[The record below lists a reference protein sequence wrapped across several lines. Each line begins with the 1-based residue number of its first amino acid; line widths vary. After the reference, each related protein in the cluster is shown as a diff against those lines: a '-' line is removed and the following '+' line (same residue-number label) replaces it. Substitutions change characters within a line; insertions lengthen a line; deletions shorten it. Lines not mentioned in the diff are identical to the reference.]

1 MALNTCPINYIRYC
15 TIAKAQVLAAS
26 IMLRAKYFE
35 GKCLLDECSWQG
47 SNDDDDFERKL
58 LMHCEAHAHEDESE
72 VDTTFDDDADDD
84 NDDDSNNSFTMF
96 EIGEGEQNDTTS
108 DGNNV
113 SNDTTSDVTNIVST
127 IHEEETG
134 IEVIMQRLCETCAMD
149 VTDVLDFDSQCPFCM
164 AAKNFE
170 VNFEDDSSSL
180 CLDGSHYIA
189 DGDNDNR
196 KELNSVLLTASA
208 PGGKSR
214 AKGNHKDQLLK
225 GMIATFLQE
234 NGRAQQTTM
243 LPETSLTPESRDDTS
258 PFTQP
263 RANVEVSSS
272 LREWNVRIEPL
283 EKLYS
288 DLHRLH
294 HELDK
299 FDASLA
305 AKSSTIGTTQAHT
318 TAHDFTHAMI
328 DVDTIDVRYQLFQI
342 ENYYSKQQRR
352 R

>member
-1 MALNTCPINYIRYC
+1 
-15 TIAKAQVLAAS
+15 
-26 IMLRAKYFE
+26 MLRSKYFE

-58 LMHCEAHAHEDESE
+58 LMHCEAHAHEDESV
-72 VDTTFDDDADDD
+72 VDTTFDDDADND
-84 NDDDSNNSFTMF
+84 NDDDDNSFTMF
-96 EIGEGEQNDTTS
+96 EIGAGEQNDTTS

-113 SNDTTSDVTNIVST
+113 SNYTTSDATNIVST
-127 IHEEETG
+127 IHEEENE

-149 VTDVLDFDSQCPFCM
+149 VTDVMHFDSQCPFCM

-180 CLDGSHYIA
+180 CLDGSHYIPC
-189 DGDNDNR
+189 DNDNR

-234 NGRAQQTTM
+234 NGRQQTTI
-243 LPETSLTPESRDDTS
+243 LPGTSLTPESRDDTS
-258 PFTQP
+258 PFIQP
-263 RANVEVSSS
+263 RANVEASSS
-272 LREWNVRIEPL
+272 LRELNVRKEPL

-299 FDASLA
+299 FDANLA

-318 TAHDFTHAMI
+318 TAHDVTHAMI
-328 DVDTIDVRYQLFQI
+328 DVDTLGVRYQLYQI
-342 ENYYSKQQRR
+342 ENHYSKQQRR

>member
-1 MALNTCPINYIRYC
+1 
-15 TIAKAQVLAAS
+15 
-26 IMLRAKYFE
+26 MLRSKYFE

-58 LMHCEAHAHEDESE
+58 LMHCEAHAHEDESV

-84 NDDDSNNSFTMF
+84 NDDDDNSFTIF
-96 EIGEGEQNDTTS
+96 EIGAGEQNDTTS
-108 DGNNV
+108 DGNSV
-113 SNDTTSDVTNIVST
+113 SNDTTSDATNIVST
-127 IHEEETG
+127 IHEEENE

-149 VTDVLDFDSQCPFCM
+149 VTDVLVFDSQCPFCM

-180 CLDGSHYIA
+180 CLDGSHYIV

-196 KELNSVLLTASA
+196 KELNSVLLTTSS

-234 NGRAQQTTM
+234 DGRQQTTM

-258 PFTQP
+258 PFIQP
-263 RANVEVSSS
+263 IADAEVSSS
-272 LREWNVRIEPL
+272 LRELNVRKEPL

-299 FDASLA
+299 FDANLA
-305 AKSSTIGTTQAHT
+305 AKSSTIEIGTTQAHT
-318 TAHDFTHAMI
+318 TAHDSTHVMI
-328 DVDTIDVRYQLFQI
+328 DVDTLDVRYQLFQI